1 MAAESAL
8 IDLLVDTQ
16 TAEAVEAWDDG
27 FPSIPPAQPSHDDP
41 SGDCLPATKRA
52 RSSQSINQEAAAAAR
67 HLTSL
72 GHGQLSAHSRPITY
86 NSVEPHIA
94 AIIRWLGTLSNDIE
108 IHLQLPPALASL
120 RGILNAILHQRVS
133 TATWAAMILIEVGEA
148 IEQLPWC
155 IILMQWHYKTGDMTR
170 TSWREWQARHGA
182 RGTTF
187 VETMGALLTDVDHLP
202 DDALPAAQEAAM
214 RVVVHRHRG
223 RRPRRRGTRPHG
235 GSSTDT
241 TAWATCITQHDRQH
255 ARRAVV
261 RERATADDDSSACTA
276 STCDTTGDA
285 TYVTLSFYLA
295 RGSDIL
301 RREQLRHL
309 SPGEEPR
316 CKALTNV
323 LY

>member
-52 RSSQSINQEAAAAAR
+52 RSSQSISQEAAAAAR

-108 IHLQLPPALASL
+108 LHLQLPPALASL

-133 TATWAAMILIEVGEA
+133 TATWAAMIEVGEA

-223 RRPRRRGTRPHG
+223 RRPRRRGRWQLDRHHGMGDMHNTARSPTRQASS
-235 GSSTDT
+235 GSGKS
-241 TAWATCITQHDRQH
+241 HS
-255 ARRAVV
+255 RR
-261 RERATADDDSSACTA
+261 RLLGMHSK
-276 STCDTTGDA
+276 
-285 TYVTLSFYLA
+285 
-295 RGSDIL
+295 
-301 RREQLRHL
+301 HL
-309 SPGEEPR
+309 
-316 CKALTNV
+316 
-323 LY
+323 